1 VNRSTS
7 TEVAR
12 DISARPGRDL
22 TALGRSPQLGRNYRL
37 SNNYPTWFAGGAL
50 VLYGVFV
57 LLPSLL
63 GLGFSFTDWSSYSTD
78 VHWVGLDNFKAILD
92 PNADY
97 RGAIVNTVIFT
108 IATIFLKTAIALALA
123 VLLTSGVRRLSY
135 LYRALIYLPAL
146 LPMVAVGIVFKSILD
161 PEVGLLN
168 STLHLVGLG
177 ALAQQWLTNLSLAL
191 WSVIGVDTWKGAGY
205 IMVILIAGILAIPRE
220 YYEAAS
226 IDGASGLQAFR
237 HITLPLLRPVLAV
250 TTLLNLLYALR
261 VFDIVFVLTNGGPGH
276 ATETVYTTIFDAFSL
291 GQWGVATALSTVF
304 LIVSVGL
311 GYMVLRA
318 MRRPEVAQP

>member
-1 VNRSTS
+1 MRK
-7 TEVAR
+7 A
-12 DISARPGRDL
+12 
-22 TALGRSPQLGRNYRL
+22 
-37 SNNYPTWFAGGAL
+37 YPTWFAGGAL
-50 VLYGVFV
+50 AVYGVFV

-63 GLGFSFTDWSSYSTD
+63 GLGYSFTDWSSYSSD
-78 VHWVGLDNFKAILD
+78 VHWVGLDNFKTILE
-92 PNADY
+92 PNSVY
-97 RGAIVNTVIFT
+97 RVAIVNTVLFT
-108 IATIFLKTAIALALA
+108 IATIVLKTVIALALA

-161 PEVGLLN
+161 PEAGLLN
-168 STLHLVGLG
+168 ATLRAVGLG
-177 ALAQQWLTNLSLAL
+177 SLAQHWLTNLSLAL

-226 IDGASGLQAFR
+226 IDGASGWQAFL
-237 HITLPLLRPVLAV
+237 HITLPQLRPVLAV

-261 VFDIVFVLTNGGPGH
+261 VFDIVYVLTNGGPGH

-304 LIVSVGL
+304 LIVMVAL
-311 GYMVLRA
+311 GYVVLRV
-318 MRRPEVAQP
+318 MRQSEVAQP

>member
-1 VNRSTS
+1 MRK
-7 TEVAR
+7 A
-12 DISARPGRDL
+12 
-22 TALGRSPQLGRNYRL
+22 
-37 SNNYPTWFAGGAL
+37 YPTWFAGGAL
-50 VLYGVFV
+50 AVYGVFV

-63 GLGFSFTDWSSYSTD
+63 GLGYSFTDWSSYSSD
-78 VHWVGLDNFKAILD
+78 VHWVGLDNFKTILE
-92 PNADY
+92 PNSVY
-97 RGAIVNTVIFT
+97 RVAIVNTVLFT
-108 IATIFLKTAIALALA
+108 IATIVLKTVIALALA

-161 PEVGLLN
+161 PEAGLLN
-168 STLHLVGLG
+168 ATLRAVGLG
-177 ALAQQWLTNLSLAL
+177 SLAQHWLTNLSLAL

-226 IDGASGLQAFR
+226 IDGASGWQAFLY
-237 HITLPLLRPVLAV
+237 ITLPQLRPVLAV

-261 VFDIVFVLTNGGPGH
+261 VFDIVYVLTNGGPGH

-304 LIVSVGL
+304 LIVMVAL
-311 GYMVLRA
+311 GYVVLRV
-318 MRRPEVAQP
+318 MRRSEVAQP

>member
-1 VNRSTS
+1 MKRSTD
-7 TEVAR
+7 VASDTLPR
-12 DISARPGRDL
+12 TGPVPDL
-22 TALGRSPQLGRNYRL
+22 TLPRSTPRAGRSHHLR
-37 SNNYPTWFAGGAL
+37 SNYPTWFAGGAL
-50 VLYGVFV
+50 LLYGVFV

-78 VHWVGLDNFKAILD
+78 IHWVGLANFATILQ
-92 PNADY
+92 PQSRY
-97 RGAIVNTVIFT
+97 LGAIVNTVIFT
-108 IATIFLKTAIALALA
+108 IATIILKTVIGLALA
-123 VLLTSGVRRLSY
+123 VLLTSGVRRLAH

-161 PEVGLLN
+161 PEMGLLN
-168 STLHLVGLG
+168 STLRTVGLG
-177 ALAQQWLTNLSLAL
+177 GVAQQWLTNVSLAL

-226 IDGASGLQAFR
+226 IDGANAWQAFR

-250 TTLLNLLYALR
+250 TTVLNLLYALR
-261 VFDIVFVLTNGGPGH
+261 VFDIVYVLTNGGPGY
-276 ATETVYTTIFDAFSL
+276 ATDTVYTVIFDTFGL

-304 LIVSVGL
+304 LIVMVAL
-311 GYMVLRA
+311 GFLVLRA
-318 MRRPEVAQP
+318 LRRPEVAQP

>member
-1 VNRSTS
+1 MRK
-7 TEVAR
+7 A
-12 DISARPGRDL
+12 
-22 TALGRSPQLGRNYRL
+22 
-37 SNNYPTWFAGGAL
+37 YPTWFAGGAL
-50 VLYGVFV
+50 AVYGVFV

-63 GLGFSFTDWSSYSTD
+63 GLGYAFTDWSSYSSD
-78 VHWVGLDNFKAILD
+78 IHWVGLDNFKTILE
-92 PNADY
+92 PNSVY
-97 RGAIVNTVIFT
+97 RVAIVNTVLFT
-108 IATIFLKTAIALALA
+108 IATIVLKTVIALALA

-168 STLHLVGLG
+168 SALRSVGLG
-177 ALAQQWLTNLSLAL
+177 SLAQHWLTNLSLAL

-205 IMVILIAGILAIPRE
+205 IMVILIAGILAIPRD

-226 IDGASGLQAFR
+226 IDGASGWQAFL
-237 HITLPLLRPVLAV
+237 HITLPQLRPVLAV

-261 VFDIVFVLTNGGPGH
+261 VFDIVYVLTNGGPGH

-304 LIVSVGL
+304 LIVMVAL
-311 GYMVLRA
+311 GYVVLRV
-318 MRRPEVAQP
+318 MRQSEVA